1 MTKLLSFKNRLKLFN
16 IHGHSMLPVLENG
29 DLVLAKSLLYSSSFR
44 RGDIIVFTSIMYP
57 NSFFVKRIIALP
69 GDTFQI
75 NNLSDKITMNS
86 DEFFVHGD
94 NNLDSLD
101 SNKLGPIK
109 TDEIF
114 GKVVFRLW
122 PFNKIGIINSF

>member
-16 IHGHSMLPVLENG
+16 IDGHSMLPVLEKG
-29 DLVLAKSLLYSSSFR
+29 DLVLAKSLLSSSSFR

-57 NSFFVKRIIALP
+57 NSFFVKRIIGLP

-101 SNKLGPIK
+101 SNQLGPVK

-122 PFNKIGIINSF
+122 PFNKIGIIN

>member
-1 MTKLLSFKNRLKLFN
+1 
-16 IHGHSMLPVLENG
+16 MLPVLSKG
-29 DLVLAKSLLYSSSFR
+29 DLVMAKSLLSSSSFC
-44 RGDIIVFTSIMYP
+44 RGDIIVFTSLMYP

-75 NNLSDKITMNS
+75 NDSSDKITMNS
-86 DEFFVHGD
+86 DEFFVIGD

-109 TDEIF
+109 TDKIF

-122 PFNKIGIINSF
+122 PLNKIGIIN